1 MNTTNLESSLAS
13 YVGMFS
19 QTLQGTNTEKNQAI
33 VTAFLKI
40 VNNLINAEEVEKDV
54 AIKPV
59 VMLVLEYLVDYN
71 SLLAKNGESDQ
82 DVATAIKVLNNIH
95 SRQ

>member
-13 YVGMFS
+13 YIGMFS

-33 VTAFLKI
+33 VTAFLKV

>member
-33 VTAFLKI
+33 VAAFLKI

-59 VMLVLEYLVDYN
+59 VVLVLEYLVDYN
-71 SLLAKNGESDQ
+71 NLLAKNGKADQ
-82 DVATAIKVLNNIH
+82 DIATAIKVLNNIH

>member
-33 VTAFLKI
+33 VIAFLKI

-59 VMLVLEYLVDYN
+59 IVLVLEYLVDYN
-71 SLLAKNGESDQ
+71 NLLAKSGKADQ
-82 DVATAIKVLNNIH
+82 DIATAIKVLNDIH

>member
-33 VTAFLKI
+33 VNAFLKI

-59 VMLVLEYLVDYN
+59 IVLVLEYLVDYN
-71 SLLAKNGESDQ
+71 NLLAKNGKADQ
-82 DVATAIKVLNNIH
+82 DIATAIKVLNNIH

>member
-33 VTAFLKI
+33 VAAFLKI

-59 VMLVLEYLVDYN
+59 VVLVLEYLVDYN
-71 SLLAKNGESDQ
+71 NLLAKNGKADQ
-82 DVATAIKVLNNIH
+82 DIATAIKVLNNIH
-95 SRQ
+95 NRQ

>member
-40 VNNLINAEEVEKDV
+40 VNNLINAEEVEKDI

-59 VMLVLEYLVDYN
+59 IVLVLEYLVDYN
-71 SLLAKNGESDQ
+71 SLLAKNGETDQ

>member
-33 VTAFLKI
+33 VAAFLKI

-59 VMLVLEYLVDYN
+59 VVLVLEYLVDYN
-71 SLLAKNGESDQ
+71 NLLAKNGKADQ
-82 DVATAIKVLNNIH
+82 DIATAIKVLNDIH
-95 SRQ
+95 NRQ

>member
-40 VNNLINAEEVEKDV
+40 INNLINAEEVEKDV

-59 VMLVLEYLVDYN
+59 IVLVLEYLVDYN
-71 SLLAKNGESDQ
+71 NLLAKNGKADQ
-82 DVATAIKVLNNIH
+82 DIATAIKVLNNIH
-95 SRQ
+95 NRQ

>member
-19 QTLQGTNTEKNQAI
+19 QTLQGTNTEKNQTI
-33 VTAFLKI
+33 VTAFLKV
-40 VNNLINAEEVEKDV
+40 VNNLINAEEVEKDA

-59 VMLVLEYLVDYN
+59 IVLVLEYLVDYN
-71 SLLAKNGESDQ
+71 NLLAKNGKADQ
-82 DVATAIKVLNNIH
+82 DIATAIKVLNDIH
-95 SRQ
+95 NRQ

>member
-59 VMLVLEYLVDYN
+59 IVLVLEYLVGYN
-71 SLLAKNGESDQ
+71 NLLAKSGKADQ
-82 DVATAIKVLNNIH
+82 DIATAIKVLNDIH

>member
-33 VTAFLKI
+33 VAAFLKI

-59 VMLVLEYLVDYN
+59 IVLVLEYLVDYN
-71 SLLAKNGESDQ
+71 NLLAKNGKADQ
-82 DVATAIKVLNNIH
+82 DIATAIKVLNDIH
-95 SRQ
+95 NRQ

>member
-1 MNTTNLESSLAS
+1 MDTANLETSLAS

-33 VTAFLKI
+33 INAFLKVI
-40 VNNLINAEEVEKDV
+40 NNLMIAEDVQKDV

-59 VMLVLEYLVDYN
+59 IMLVLEYLVDYN
-71 SLLAKNGESDQ
+71 NLLAKNGKADQ
-82 DVATAIKVLNNIH
+82 DVATAIKVLNTISN
-95 SRQ
+95 RQ

>member
-33 VTAFLKI
+33 VIAFLKI

-59 VMLVLEYLVDYN
+59 IVLVLEYLVDYN
-71 SLLAKNGESDQ
+71 NLLAKNGKADQ
-82 DVATAIKVLNNIH
+82 DIATAIKVLNDIH

>member
-59 VMLVLEYLVDYN
+59 IVLVLEYLVDYN
-71 SLLAKNGESDQ
+71 NLLAKNGKADQ
-82 DVATAIKVLNNIH
+82 DIATAIKVLNDIH
-95 SRQ
+95 NRQ

>member
-33 VTAFLKI
+33 ITAFLKI
-40 VNNLINAEEVEKDV
+40 VNNLINAEEVKKDV

-59 VMLVLEYLVDYN
+59 IVLVLEYLVDYN
-71 SLLAKNGESDQ
+71 SLLAKNGEADQ

>member
-1 MNTTNLESSLAS
+1 MDTTHLETSLAS

-33 VTAFLKI
+33 ISAFLKVI
-40 VNNLINAEEVEKDV
+40 NNLMNAEEVQKDI

-59 VMLVLEYLVDYN
+59 IMLVLEYLADYN
-71 SLLAKNGESDQ
+71 NLLAKNGKADQ
-82 DVATAIKVLNNIH
+82 NVAIAIKVLNTISN
-95 SRQ
+95 RK

>member
-59 VMLVLEYLVDYN
+59 IVLVLEYLVDYN
-71 SLLAKNGESDQ
+71 NLLAKNGKADQ
-82 DVATAIKVLNNIH
+82 DIATAIKVLNDIH

>member
-33 VTAFLKI
+33 ATAFLKI

-59 VMLVLEYLVDYN
+59 IVLVLEYLVDYN
-71 SLLAKNGESDQ
+71 NLLAKNGKADQ
-82 DVATAIKVLNNIH
+82 DIATAIKVLNDIH

>member
-33 VTAFLKI
+33 VTAFLKV

-59 VMLVLEYLVDYN
+59 IVLVLEYLVDYN
-71 SLLAKNGESDQ
+71 NLLAKSGKADQ
-82 DVATAIKVLNNIH
+82 DIATAIKVLNDIH

>member
-13 YVGMFS
+13 YIGMFS
-19 QTLQGTNTEKNQAI
+19 QTLQGTNTEKNKAI
-33 VTAFLKI
+33 VTAFLKV

>member
-33 VTAFLKI
+33 VIAFLKI

-59 VMLVLEYLVDYN
+59 IVLVLEYLVDYN
-71 SLLAKNGESDQ
+71 NLLAKNGKADQ
-82 DVATAIKVLNNIH
+82 DIATAIKVLNNIH

>member
-13 YVGMFS
+13 YIGMFS

-59 VMLVLEYLVDYN
+59 IVLVLEYLVDYN
-71 SLLAKNGESDQ
+71 NLLAKNGKADQ
-82 DVATAIKVLNNIH
+82 DIATAIKVLNDIH
-95 SRQ
+95 NRQ